1 MKSLRIS
8 RRPINIPHRPNRKGS
23 AHSVTLVIALPF
35 YLLVSVFAVEMFL
48 LFISHIALLAATDRV
63 VHQVQNLLP
72 HREALQANGR
82 DLPSQLHREVCG
94 SLLPYVITR
103 ENGQAPVALRQ
114 ELERQLRETKLD
126 SKMVQHY
133 GQRWERIYVS
143 TRVELGELVGRGPYR
158 TLPIA
163 IEYDAPL
170 WTPWFSRIFG
180 VPSPTGSGI
189 YVYTLRRDVQV
200 PILMSDWNR
209 TQIGIPYD
217 PFRSIA
223 KPQP

>member
-1 MKSLRIS
+1 MKSSEIKNRLRFGIS
-8 RRPINIPHRPNRKGS
+8 RPHRRGS

-35 YLLVSVFAVEMFL
+35 YMLVSVFAVEMFL
-48 LFISHIALLAATDRV
+48 LFVSHIALLAATDRV

-82 DLPSQLHREVCG
+82 DLSSQLHREVCG

-103 ENGQAPVALRQ
+103 DNGQSPAAMRHQ
-114 ELERQLRETKLD
+114 LERQLRETNLD
-126 SKMVQHY
+126 PKMVVHY
-133 GQRWERIYVS
+133 GRRWERIFIS
-143 TRVELGELVGRGPYR
+143 TRVKLNNLVGQGPYR
-158 TLPIA
+158 TLPVT

-170 WTPWFSRIFG
+170 WTPWFSGLFG

-189 YVYTLRRDVQV
+189 YVYTLRREVQV

-217 PFRSIA
+217 PFRSTA
-223 KPQP
+223 R

>member
-1 MKSLRIS
+1 MRTSQVYRQSSMVS
-8 RRPINIPHRPNRKGS
+8 RRGQRKGS

-48 LFISHIALLAATDRV
+48 LFLSHIALLAATDRV
-63 VHQVQNLLP
+63 VQQVQNLLP
-72 HREALQANGR
+72 HREALQAHGR
-82 DLPSQLHREVCG
+82 DLTTQLHREVCG
-94 SLLPYVITR
+94 SLLPYAITR
-103 ENGQAPVALRQ
+103 DNGQAPAVQRH

-126 SKMVQHY
+126 SKMVEHY
-133 GQRWERIYVS
+133 GRRWERIYVS
-143 TRVELGELVGRGPYR
+143 TRVKLDELAGQGPYR
-158 TLPIA
+158 RLPIT

-170 WTPWFSRIFG
+170 WTPWFSGLFG

-189 YVYTLRRDVQV
+189 YVYTLRREVQV

-217 PFRSIA
+217 PFRSSA
-223 KPQP
+223 N

>member
-1 MKSLRIS
+1 MNYPEINRRLRS
-8 RRPINIPHRPNRKGS
+8 GRVRRQRKGS

-35 YLLVSVFAVEMFL
+35 YMLVSIFAVEMFL

-82 DLPSQLHREVCG
+82 DFSSQLHREVCG

-103 ENGQAPVALRQ
+103 DNGQSAAALRQ
-114 ELERQLRETKLD
+114 QLERQLRETNFD
-126 SKMVQHY
+126 PKMVVHY
-133 GQRWERIYVS
+133 GRRWERIFVS
-143 TRVELGELVGRGPYR
+143 TRVKVDDLVGQGPYR
-158 TLPIA
+158 TLPVT

-170 WTPWFSRIFG
+170 WTPWFSGLFG
-180 VPSPTGSGI
+180 VPSSTGSGI
-189 YVYTLRRDVQV
+189 YVYTLRREVQV
-200 PILMSDWNR
+200 PILMSDWKR

-217 PFRSIA
+217 PFRSTA
-223 KPQP
+223 K